1 VTPLTIIACLIASLF
16 ASWRAGRRTRFFLH
30 RLQLS
35 GYKPAAFRAS
45 LSGPLL
51 DLRMRPS
58 HIAGAVILTAGW
70 FVAPWTPGSEQLFGT
85 VLATAWTVAF
95 ISSRRY
101 RRDRTKK
108 PVVWTPRMRRLGGVC
123 IAIDLALLV
132 IGGMLGWSWAGAH
145 GVVVWFAGFWLVDL
159 LAPSV
164 VAISAALIS
173 PYERRVHEG
182 FKTQARARL
191 LERPDLCTVAITGS
205 YGKTSVKF
213 AVREILAQRFPV
225 LATPGSF
232 NTPMGVSKVI
242 NNELNDDHRFLVLEM
257 GIRHPGDI
265 AELTE
270 IATPDIA
277 VITSIGVAHLESM
290 GSIEAIAREK
300 LTILDPLKKGDTAV
314 VNGDDERVLQGAT
327 SIRDSRSNDDQ
338 FSLLTVSTTPGK
350 GHCWAENI
358 RYEVDGARFDVV
370 SNDGDRAA
378 VSTRL
383 LGRHN
388 VLNILLAIGV
398 GMAAGLRLRQA
409 VRGADRIEPVP
420 HRLSIRQE
428 RGLTILDDA
437 FNSNPVGA
445 ANAVEV
451 LSQMAGRRVIVTP
464 GMIELGE
471 QETVLNRAFGRQIA
485 ASADDA
491 ILVGPQRTRP
501 IREGLVD
508 GSFPEERIHS
518 VYSLFEAHAWIEQH
532 CRPGD
537 TVLYEN
543 DLPDQFTEKSS

>member
-1 VTPLTIIACLIASLF
+1 MNAIFVIALVVASGF
-16 ASWRAGRRTRFFLH
+16 ALWRLGRRTRFFLH

-35 GYKPAAFRAS
+35 GYKRGAYRAS
-45 LSGPLL
+45 LAGPVL
-51 DLRMRPS
+51 DLWVRPS
-58 HIAGAVILTAGW
+58 HLVGLLVLVTFWWMAGLEGASDITSGV
-70 FVAPWTPGSEQLFGT
+70 
-85 VLATAWTVAF
+85 VLSLAWTIAF

-108 PVVWTPRMRRLGGVC
+108 PLVWTPRMKRLGVVSSAMASLFLIAGV
-123 IAIDLALLV
+123 V
-132 IGGMLGWSWAGAH
+132 LGRSMEGSESL
-145 GVVVWFAGFWLVDL
+145 VVWFAGCWLADL
-159 LAPSV
+159 LAPVLVWST
-164 VAISAALIS
+164 AAVMS
-173 PYERRVHEG
+173 PYEKSVHEG

-191 LERPDLCTVAITGS
+191 AERPDLTTVAITGS

-242 NNELNDDHRFLVLEM
+242 NNDLNDDHRLLVLEM

-265 AELTE
+265 AELTY
-270 IATPDIA
+270 IARPDIA
-277 VITSIGVAHLESM
+277 VVTSIGVAHLESM
-290 GSIEAIAREK
+290 GSIEAIAEEK
-300 LTILDPLKKGDTAV
+300 LTILDPLGRDDTAV
-314 VNGDDERVLQGAT
+314 VNGDDERVLQGALNK
-327 SIRDSRSNDDQ
+327 RGERSEEER
-338 FSLLTVSTTPGK
+338 FSVLSVSTTPNQGD
-350 GHCWAENI
+350 CWAENI
-358 RYEVDGARFDVV
+358 TYGAEGARFDVV
-370 SNDGDRAA
+370 LPDGDRAS

-398 GMAAGLRLRQA
+398 GLAAGMRLRQV

-420 HRLSIRQE
+420 HRLSVREE

-451 LSQMAGRRVIVTP
+451 LGAMPGRRVVVTP

-471 QETVLNRAFGRQIA
+471 QEAALNQAFGKQMA
-485 ASADDA
+485 TNADDVL
-491 ILVGPQRTRP
+491 LVGPERTRP
-501 IREGLVD
+501 IRNGLVE
-508 GSFPEERIHS
+508 GGFSEERIHAM
-518 VYSLFEAHAWIEQH
+518 YTLFEAKAWIEQH

-543 DLPDQFTEKSS
+543 DLPDQFTESRS

>member
-1 VTPLTIIACLIASLF
+1 
-16 ASWRAGRRTRFFLH
+16 
-30 RLQLS
+30 
-35 GYKPAAFRAS
+35 
-45 LSGPLL
+45 
-51 DLRMRPS
+51 
-58 HIAGAVILTAGW
+58 
-70 FVAPWTPGSEQLFGT
+70 
-85 VLATAWTVAF
+85 
-95 ISSRRY
+95 
-101 RRDRTKK
+101 
-108 PVVWTPRMRRLGGVC
+108 
-123 IAIDLALLV
+123 
-132 IGGMLGWSWAGAH
+132 SWAGAH